1 MADTSDLE
9 VAFDWTRQEL
19 GRRFGVTFS
28 KTHASLR
35 QGTQRKFNAVSSDGS
50 IVATISH
57 SSGPTSGKKNPTGKI
72 HTAVA
77 SLYFLSQVRAQR
89 RILVLTDPEL
99 NRLVQNEVDGAL
111 GEGLEILHIP
121 LPPELAAKVR
131 AVTSRA
137 SDEMTLS

>member
-1 MADTSDLE
+1 
-9 VAFDWTRQEL
+9 
-19 GRRFGVTFS
+19 
-28 KTHASLR
+28 
-35 QGTQRKFNAVSSDGS
+35 
-50 IVATISH
+50 
-57 SSGPTSGKKNPTGKI
+57 
-72 HTAVA
+72 VA